1 MNSVITTSKQVKRM
15 AGLAAIVATL
25 FTTVGTLILAEHY
38 AHSGKVGRNDTAG
51 NETVQHAAPTASRH
65 AQSRPAVTQS

>member
-25 FTTVGTLILAEHY
+25 FTTVGTLTLADHY
-38 AHSGKVGRNDTAG
+38 AHSGKGGRNYTAG

-65 AQSRPAVTQS
+65 AQTGRTLTQS